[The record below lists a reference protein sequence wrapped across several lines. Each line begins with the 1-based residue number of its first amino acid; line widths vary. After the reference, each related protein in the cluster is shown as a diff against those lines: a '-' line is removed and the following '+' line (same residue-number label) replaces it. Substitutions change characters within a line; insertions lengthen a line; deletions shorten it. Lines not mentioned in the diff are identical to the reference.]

1 MSESRYQRHPD
12 LRLTALE
19 GEGVVLHLKERRYF
33 TVNETGL
40 VLLEALK
47 EPRSVSELVAALL
60 AEYEVS
66 DATAR
71 ETTRAFLAQCLDAA
85 VVTEQAG

>member
-1 MSESRYQRHPD
+1 MTDPRYRRHPD

-40 VLLEALK
+40 TLLEALK
-47 EPRSVSELVAALL
+47 EPRSMEDLVSALQ
-60 AEYEVS
+60 AEYEVT
-66 DATAR
+66 DAEAR
-71 ETTRAFLAQCLDAA
+71 DTTRVFLTQCLEAA
-85 VVTEQAG
+85 VVLEEAG

>member
-1 MSESRYQRHPD
+1 MSTALYERHPD

-40 VLLEALK
+40 TLLEALK
-47 EPRSVSELVAALL
+47 QPRSMADLVAALL

-66 DATAR
+66 EPEAQQ
-71 ETTRAFLAQCLDAA
+71 TTRAFLSQCLEAK
-85 VVTEQAG
+85 VVVERAG

>member
-1 MSESRYQRHPD
+1 MSEPRYLRHPE

-40 VLLEALK
+40 VLLEALRQ
-47 EPRSVSELVAALL
+47 PRSLPELVAALV

-66 DATAR
+66 DDLAR
-71 ETTRAFLAQCLDAA
+71 ETTQAFLAQCLEAA